1 MQKYPESNEE
11 IEYPIRLN
19 RYLYLKGYCSRRQA
33 DKMIKDKEIN
43 INGEPAVLG
52 QKVKETDDV
61 EISDRVAELPK
72 NYEYYLF
79 NKPQGV
85 VSHNPQNG
93 EKSVE
98 DFFKGSE
105 VKKLAPV
112 GRLDKDSTGLM
123 LITNDGRLIDKMLN
137 PKYGHEKEY
146 SVRVDKALKESFAN
160 KMSKG
165 VDIEGYKTQP
175 SQAEV
180 TGNRSFTIILKEG
193 KKHQI
198 RRMCAALGY
207 QVKDLKR
214 KRIMSLHLGGLRPG
228 EHRELSIGEKVHL
241 LRSLEIA
248 KK

>member
-98 DFFKGSE
+98 SSYTSSHSTCFKYNTIFVVIGNKTTS
-105 VKKLAPV
+105 
-112 GRLDKDSTGLM
+112 
-123 LITNDGRLIDKMLN
+123 NNNLN
-137 PKYGHEKEY
+137 
-146 SVRVDKALKESFAN
+146 
-160 KMSKG
+160 M
-165 VDIEGYKTQP
+165 
-175 SQAEV
+175 
-180 TGNRSFTIILKEG
+180 
-193 KKHQI
+193 
-198 RRMCAALGY
+198 
-207 QVKDLKR
+207 
-214 KRIMSLHLGGLRPG
+214 
-228 EHRELSIGEKVHL
+228 
-241 LRSLEIA
+241 
-248 KK
+248 